1 MVVFTATGIA
11 PDSSVQLHR
20 TSLLIL
26 LLIVLNQ
33 QEPKIRINVNQ
44 KIDGA
49 KSIYTHLV
57 HKTKKAIEKSMA
69 FSIKKSKFILPL
81 FCILLQSYETHHA
94 LHLSTL

>member
-1 MVVFTATGIA
+1 M
-11 PDSSVQLHR
+11 
-20 TSLLIL
+20 
-26 LLIVLNQ
+26 
-33 QEPKIRINVNQ
+33 
-44 KIDGA
+44 DGA

-94 LHLSTL
+94 LHLST